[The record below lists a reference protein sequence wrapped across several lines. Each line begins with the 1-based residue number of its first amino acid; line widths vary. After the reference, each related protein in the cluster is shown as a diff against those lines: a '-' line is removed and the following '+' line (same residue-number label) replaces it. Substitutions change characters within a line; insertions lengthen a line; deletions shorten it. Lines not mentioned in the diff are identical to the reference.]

1 MKKLLFI
8 FTSILILSTTSHA
21 KTCIG
26 GQMITGNDTTRSF
39 CLSNKTMNWWAAHQW
54 CVANGRTLAHPD
66 NLCNYDGYGWF
77 LDGSRDGCPNLR
89 NSGHWPNSMWM
100 SLTIDNGNAIYY
112 QFNHFLSKSSLT
124 NLYAAV
130 CE

>member
-21 KTCIG
+21 QTCIG
-26 GQMITGNDTTRSF
+26 GQIITGNDTTRSF

-54 CVANGRTLAHPD
+54 CASNGRTLAHPD
-66 NLCNYDGYGWF
+66 KLCNYDGEGWF
-77 LDGSRDGCPNLR
+77 LELYGCPNLLK
-89 NSGHWPNSMWM
+89 NGHWPNSMWT
-100 SLTIDNGNAIYY
+100 SLPLDNDQAIFY
-112 QFNHFLSKSSLT
+112 QSNNILKTTQRTYRAS
-124 NLYAAV
+124 AV